1 MKTASM
7 LPTNLPPPVDD
18 GACDHLDNLKIPSV
32 SLPVA
37 GHTSTTVDLS
47 SRERLTIVFCYP
59 RTAAANEAIPP
70 EWDAIPGAKG
80 CTPQACSFRDN
91 SKALYD
97 AGIDKLFGLSTQ
109 STEVQEEF
117 RERTHIP
124 YDILS
129 DAKLEFACA
138 LRLPLFEYE
147 GNQLVKRLTLAIHK
161 GRIVKHWYPVF
172 PPDKNVYEVLEWAK
186 TFKPAVE

>member
-1 MKTASM
+1 M
-7 LPTNLPPPVDD
+7 LPTNLPPPIDD

-70 EWDAIPGAKG
+70 EWDAIPGARG

-109 STEVQEEF
+109 STEIQEEF
-117 RERTHIP
+117 RERSHIP